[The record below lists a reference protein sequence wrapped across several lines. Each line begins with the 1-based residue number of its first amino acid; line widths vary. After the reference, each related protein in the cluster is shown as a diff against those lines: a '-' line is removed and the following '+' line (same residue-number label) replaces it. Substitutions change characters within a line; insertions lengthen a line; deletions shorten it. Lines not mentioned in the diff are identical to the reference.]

1 MFRYICERI
10 RNGLGGVVMIK
21 LVLVLTAGMLV
32 VLLIGGE
39 DRGQMRQGLIGVD
52 PVVQPVLRAAIEAPK
67 PAAQADVTLA
77 TLPSV
82 TMEQPKRQ
90 AAPIAGAF
98 VVMNADK
105 TTANIAPTMP
115 QTVLP
120 MLYVNSTSVNV
131 RGGPSTDYEVVGR
144 LTRAEAVTVV
154 SAAAGGW
161 VHIRIEG
168 DGIEGY
174 VAARLL
180 TETDPAN

>member
-1 MFRYICERI
+1 MLRYIHERK
-10 RNGLGGVVMIK
+10 RNGLGGMVMFK
-21 LVLVLTAGMLV
+21 LVLVLAAGMFV

-39 DRGQMRQGLIGVD
+39 DRGQMRQGLIGAA
-52 PVVQPVLRAAIEAPK
+52 PVVQPVLHAAREAPK
-67 PAAQADVTLA
+67 PVAQADVTLA
-77 TLPSV
+77 TAPSV
-82 TMEQPKRQ
+82 TMQQPKRQ

-105 TTANIAPTMP
+105 TTANIAPTLP

-120 MLYVNSTSVNV
+120 MLYVNSNSVNV
-131 RGGPSTDYEVVGR
+131 RGGPSTDYAVVGR

-154 SAAAGGW
+154 SAEADGW